1 MIKKSNYYA
10 LCVND
15 RIARKGSKAEL
26 VKVMVAMLKENPNM
40 DVHVSPSYGQV
51 GEIQKI
57 NLDI

>member
-26 VKVMVAMLKENPNM
+26 VKVMV
-40 DVHVSPSYGQV
+40 VHVSPSYGQV